1 MGKKYEYRRLY
12 TYCVKDDFKTS
23 SRGIIRRKSRVS
35 IGVFSYISIGVL
47 IVLEIMKSYLGMLF
61 STMLILCLLA
71 LIYWTRT
78 GLITYMNIKMI
89 DSTKAKENQN
99 ILEKFYVYHNK
110 DGNYIKI
117 QEKQMVKI
125 KHHSLCWR
133 VVKIIFRDEDRNK
146 YVFRVNLTNIFVKI
160 YFSKAYKKED
170 SNKRNNRL
178 ETTYKYNLDDLDN
191 ISNTKEFMIFLRDKY
206 REISEVINS

>member
-1 MGKKYEYRRLY
+1 MGKIYDYRRLY

-47 IVLEIMKSYLGMLF
+47 IVLEIMGSYLGMLF
-61 STMLILCLLA
+61 STILILCLLA

-89 DSTKAKENQN
+89 NSTKAKENQN

-125 KHHSLCWR
+125 KHHPLCWS
-133 VVKIIFRDEDRNK
+133 VVKIIFRDKNRNK
-146 YVFRVNLTNIFVKI
+146 YVFRVNLKNIYINIHISKFNKEKRI
-160 YFSKAYKKED
+160 YEAQNIMTEYLY
-170 SNKRNNRL
+170 R
-178 ETTYKYNLDDLDN
+178 LDDLDN
-191 ISNTKEFMIFLRDKY
+191 VSNIKEFMIFLRDKY
-206 REISEVINS
+206 REIREVIND